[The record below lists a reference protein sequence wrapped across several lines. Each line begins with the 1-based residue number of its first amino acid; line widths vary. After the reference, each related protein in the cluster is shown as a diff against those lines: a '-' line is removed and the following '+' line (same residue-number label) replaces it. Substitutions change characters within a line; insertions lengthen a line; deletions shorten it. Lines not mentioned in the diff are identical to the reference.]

1 MNGDTTTGPLILGRW
16 QKPAALINAGLVPP
30 DPYPVEKLLFCAG
43 CGQQFFGTHIAGGAN
58 RAGGTHIGDTR
69 IASGTHQAGGTPA
82 RDGAHVAG
90 GIPVAGGARFAC
102 GTRVYRT
109 FCDCRPGPLP
119 ANDVELQVYAETHIH
134 AFDTDT
140 VTGLTTAH
148 YALLAFRFFT
158 RVELGPTADHI
169 LFSHRI

>member
-1 MNGDTTTGPLILGRW
+1 MNGESTTGPLVLGRW

-30 DPYPVEKLLFCAG
+30 DPYPVEKLLFCAV
-43 CGQQFFGTHIAGGAN
+43 CGQQFFGA
-58 RAGGTHIGDTR
+58 HIG
-69 IASGTHQAGGTPA
+69 
-82 RDGAHVAG
+82 
-90 GIPVAGGARFAC
+90 

-140 VTGLTTAH
+140 DTDTVTVTGLTTAH
-148 YALLAFRFFT
+148 YALLAIRFFT

-169 LFSHRI
+169 TFGTRI

>member
-16 QKPAALINAGLVPP
+16 QKPAAQINAGLVAP
-30 DPYPVEKLLFCAG
+30 DPYPVEKILFCAS
-43 CGQQFFGTHIAGGAN
+43 CRQQFFG
-58 RAGGTHIGDTR
+58 
-69 IASGTHQAGGTPA
+69 
-82 RDGAHVAG
+82 AHVAS
-90 GIPVAGGARFAC
+90 A
-102 GTRVYRT
+102 RVYRT

-119 ANDVELQVYAETHIH
+119 AGEVELQVYAETHIH

-140 VTGLTTAH
+140 VAGLTTAH

-169 LFSHRI
+169 RFTARI

>member
-1 MNGDTTTGPLILGRW
+1 MKGDTPTGPLALGRW

-43 CGQQFFGTHIAGGAN
+43 CDQQFFGVQVGGA
-58 RAGGTHIGDTR
+58 
-69 IASGTHQAGGTPA
+69 
-82 RDGAHVAG
+82 
-90 GIPVAGGARFAC
+90 
-102 GTRVYRT
+102 RVYRT

-119 ANDVELQVYAETHIH
+119 ANDVELQVYAEAHIH

-140 VTGLTTAH
+140 VTGLTSAH

-169 LFSHRI
+169 TFAHRI

>member
-43 CGQQFFGTHIAGGAN
+43 CGQQFFGTHI
-58 RAGGTHIGDTR
+58 GGTRVTD
-69 IASGTHQAGGTPA
+69 GTDLPGGTCVA
-82 RDGAHVAG
+82 NGAHLTDGA
-90 GIPVAGGARFAC
+90 
-102 GTRVYRT
+102 RVYRT

-119 ANDVELQVYAETHIH
+119 ASEVELQVYAETHIH

-140 VTGLTTAH
+140 VSGLTTAH
-148 YALLAFRFFT
+148 YALLAVRFFT